1 MSKRE
6 HYFKDVEHLTVADV
20 YRMID
25 LFDVPRGPIEHAFKK
40 LAAAGQRGAK
50 SMEQDVAEAIES
62 LQRWQAMREENR
74 RGGGCPDC
82 GAREGAVHARS
93 CAALIRAAIDALYRE
108 SSRAQMP
115 TETKVKADASSL
127 AVSQM
132 AKTILAAKQHDMGI
146 NPEELGRI

>member
-62 LQRWQAMREENR
+62 LERWQAMREENR

-93 CAALIRAAIDALYRE
+93 CAALIRAA
-108 SSRAQMP
+108 
-115 TETKVKADASSL
+115 DASSL